1 MNKDQMNA
9 LYAVYADSPDNLEAL
24 LVAIR
29 RRAMTVMQDEDAAQE
44 FTIGVWQAL
53 PIPHN
58 ANFSAWLNV
67 RLRMKNL
74 NWIRGHTNEHE
85 MSVYDMPIP
94 GDEGAFEHSLNER
107 LDYFSGFARQE
118 FETLQKDEE
127 RTKKTIEKIED
138 PFIRRVAWLIYKG
151 RCTTS
156 GVSPKRKVFC
166 PSM

>member
-9 LYAVYADSPDNLEAL
+9 LYAVYADSPDGLEAL

-58 ANFSAWLNV
+58 TNFSAWLNV

-74 NWIRGHTNEHE
+74 NWIRDHAAPGE
-85 MSVYDMPIP
+85 MVEMDVLEQY
-94 GDEGAFEHSLNER
+94 GAQREDAHSEWLR
-107 LDYFSGFARQE
+107 VAD
-118 FETLQKDEE
+118 
-127 RTKKTIEKIED
+127 IED
-138 PFIRRVAWLIYKG
+138 PFIRAVAALFN
-151 RCTTS
+151 S
-156 GVSPKRKVFC
+156 GYTQAECAAILNVRKSTLEMRLARFREKIKIIAA
-166 PSM
+166 